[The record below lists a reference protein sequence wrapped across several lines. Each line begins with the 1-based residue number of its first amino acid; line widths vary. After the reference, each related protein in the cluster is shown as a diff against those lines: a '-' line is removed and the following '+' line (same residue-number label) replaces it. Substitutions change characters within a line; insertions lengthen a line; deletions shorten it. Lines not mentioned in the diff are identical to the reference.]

1 MTSPNSRHAHVV
13 GLGLI
18 GASVALA
25 LTETGWS
32 VTGRDSDAATVAAA
46 INGGVVTGTD
56 PSPDVELVV
65 IATPAGIVARLA
77 SEILAHVTNPEVV
90 VTDVAGVKGS
100 IVAAVTDQRFLGGH
114 PMAG

>member
-1 MTSPNSRHAHVV
+1 MTSPNSRHAQRRR
-13 GLGLI
+13 LGLI

-65 IATPAGIVARLA
+65 IATPADRGATG
-77 SEILAHVTNPEVV
+77 E
-90 VTDVAGVKGS
+90 
-100 IVAAVTDQRFLGGH
+100 
-114 PMAG
+114 

>member
-46 INGGVVTGTD
+46 MGREDQVNETGRG
-56 PSPDVELVV
+56 PV
-65 IATPAGIVARLA
+65 R
-77 SEILAHVTNPEVV
+77 H
-90 VTDVAGVKGS
+90 
-100 IVAAVTDQRFLGGH
+100 VAAET
-114 PMAG
+114 